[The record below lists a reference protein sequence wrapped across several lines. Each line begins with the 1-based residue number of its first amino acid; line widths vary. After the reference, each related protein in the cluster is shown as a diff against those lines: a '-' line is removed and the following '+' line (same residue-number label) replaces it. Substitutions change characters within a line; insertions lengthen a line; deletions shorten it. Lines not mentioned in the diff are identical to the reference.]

1 MGLHL
6 SHADWLLTALFLFW
20 IDFGLMLKWFRVVFS
35 LTAFFLTYEIDRQIS
50 CSWCPSFFLT
60 CVISMCSLRC
70 RLNCCVNRDSFCF
83 FLSIFLSSLL
93 HITIPSSLRLVA
105 RLCHVPE
112 ISRTCGFILDK
123 SDTAFTRSRSSSTS
137 SLENHPNE
145 AVTTLT
151 FADTLA
157 RKLGLFSNSIR
168 LFVPILN
175 Y

>member
-1 MGLHL
+1 MKSTDKFHAHDVLL
-6 SHADWLLTALFLFW
+6 S
-20 IDFGLMLKWFRVVFS
+20 
-35 LTAFFLTYEIDRQIS
+35 
-50 CSWCPSFFLT
+50 FLT